1 KISVVGIGMKKA
13 RGVASRFFKAI
24 EDTPIFL
31 VTTSEIKISCLI
43 PKQYKQKAVENIA
56 KEFDL

>member
-1 KISVVGIGMKKA
+1 MRKA

-24 EDTPIFL
+24 EDIPIFL

-43 PKQYKQKAVENIA
+43 SKEYKQKAVENLA
-56 KEFDL
+56 KEFNL